1 MLLIPY
7 KKLTFHSALSDNVL
21 TSRLQE
27 NTENYSGFR
36 FDNYSK
42 SSKLFVGKVG
52 ERTFDIRPV
61 YEGRNSF
68 IPYVQGIIE
77 SSATGSKVTLTMR
90 LHYAV
95 AVGLTAMVAFMIYS
109 VIKYRELHGLLFIF
123 FIYLMTVGF
132 FNVDYAKTKKALQDI
147 FEAQVTRPSVDKPE
161 VSSEN

>member
-7 KKLTFHSALSDNVL
+7 KKLTFHSALSNNIL

-61 YEGRNSF
+61 YQGRNSF
-68 IPYVQGIIE
+68 IPYVHGVIE
-77 SSATGSKVTLTMR
+77 SSAVGSKITLTMR

-95 AVGLTAMVAFMIYS
+95 GVGLTALVAFMIYS
-109 VIKYRELHGLLFIF
+109 VIKYRELNGLLFIS

-132 FNVDYAKTKKALQDI
+132 FNVDYVKTKKALQNI
-147 FEAQVTRPSVDKPE
+147 FEAKATNPDIEK
-161 VSSEN
+161 SELL